1 MAQAMTLPDG
11 PEAEARA
18 ICDAGCELADDKPLS
33 IACHCVCRAALRA
46 RTAERDEARRLL
58 GVDARAHIEARQAL
72 RDERDRLAAETA
84 RLTAVYHLERE
95 EIMSQRDRLAERVR
109 AAGPIVQAAQ
119 RWGELQTAR
128 GLEAMSYP
136 HTAKIIEAEKALIGL
151 LALQAGARGREP

>member
-1 MAQAMTLPDG
+1 MTPPDETETEAMAIALACSHG
-11 PEAEARA
+11 RWLGEAQFGA
-18 ICDAGCELADDKPLS
+18 CVPC
-33 IACHCVCRAALRA
+33 IAVALRV
-46 RTAERDEARRLL
+46 RT
-58 GVDARAHIEARQAL
+58 
-72 RDERDRLAAETA
+72 T
-84 RLTAVYHLERE
+84 
-95 EIMSQRDRLAERVR
+95 ERVR